1 LAALQHAKTA
11 PGKPF
16 GTGDIFLAQR
26 SSRSD
31 FVHEPS
37 CKAEK
42 KIRKEA
48 RNPRKKERRV
58 ARSPGASLT
67 THQYFA
73 YLRDHLLL
81 GKSADVHKNY
91 KTTFASMQTPA
102 LMFCFSC
109 HQDAVPDFPA

>member
-1 LAALQHAKTA
+1 MQKQHQENRSGPAT
-11 PGKPF
+11 F
-16 GTGDIFLAQR
+16 

-31 FVHEPS
+31 FVQEPS
-37 CKAEK
+37 WKAEK
-42 KIRKEA
+42 KIRKDA
-48 RNPRKKERRV
+48 RGKNPKKRERRV

-81 GKSADVHKNY
+81 GKSADVQNNY

-102 LMFCFSC
+102 LSVLFFLSPRCG
-109 HQDAVPDFPA
+109 AGFPA